1 MSSFIKL
8 DFSLCHSHEVV
19 LFVIFTYNEIVVS
32 KEVAF
37 SLPHKV
43 MISLFGCTITIT
55 IVMMSWMFL
64 QQQLII
70 GLLLLM
76 SLISRFGFNVLVIII
91 VVIIIY

>member
-19 LFVIFTYNEIVVS
+19 LFVIFTCNEIVVS

-37 SLPHKV
+37 SLSHKV
-43 MISLFGCTITIT
+43 MVSLFGCTIT

-70 GLLLLM
+70 GLLFLM
-76 SLISRFGFNVLVIII
+76 SLISKFGFNLLVIII
-91 VVIIIY
+91 VDIIIY

>member
-19 LFVIFTYNEIVVS
+19 LFVIFTYNEIIVIVS

-43 MISLFGCTITIT
+43 MISLFGCNIT

-91 VVIIIY
+91 VDIIIY